1 MLSFNPAMYMASGSI
16 KQPNHVSLYQYSR
29 YIGNRS
35 GQPLKMKVNYNG
47 QTFILFSRMNTVGM
61 IAVASADLN
70 NRNCNIVTVM
80 GNGATAEAQLD
91 SDDILSIYF
100 YDSDHDLWNVWSD
113 IIVLTNHP
121 SELS

>member
-1 MLSFNPAMYMASGSI
+1 MASRSFN
-16 KQPNHVSLYQYSR
+16 QPNHVSLYQYSR
-29 YIGNRS
+29 YIGNSS

-70 NRNCNIVTVM
+70 NRYCSIVTVM

-100 YDSDHDLWNVWSD
+100 YNSDHNLWNVWSD

-121 SELS
+121 SALS

>member
-1 MLSFNPAMYMASGSI
+1 
-16 KQPNHVSLYQYSR
+16 
-29 YIGNRS
+29 
-35 GQPLKMKVNYNG
+35 MKVNYNG

-70 NRNCNIVTVM
+70 NRVCNIVTVM
-80 GNGATAEAQLD
+80 GDGATAEAQLD
-91 SDDILSIYF
+91 SDDILSVYF
-100 YDSDHDLWNVWSD
+100 YDSDHTLWNVWSD